1 MYVLK
6 RNLILLMFSLFILT
20 GCKENNKDSKTTF
33 SKSETNIL
41 KVQDK
46 FSYANLENVSMKGK
60 VGDELSKVIDKRI
73 ASNFAATEIA
83 AEATKAFEIR
93 MDDQFHEGRGLWQG
107 EFWGKWIL
115 SAIAAYRYS
124 GDENIKQTIK
134 RETERLI
141 ATQDENGYIGSYK
154 NSAYVEGDVWN
165 VWNRKYTL
173 WGLVE
178 AYELLKDPN
187 ILKAAQG
194 MMDQL
199 MTEVGPDKVQ
209 IVDTGNF
216 YGLPSSSI
224 LTPLVKLYVETG
236 EVKYLDFAEY
246 IVANWESE
254 PGNPP
259 AIVEKGLTGVP
270 VHEWFPEK
278 GKWTKAYEFISCVE
292 GLVDL
297 YQVVNKPE
305 YLKASKNIYK
315 AIQENERVIT
325 GGIGYHDKL
334 VGASNEPAGLNEPC
348 DVVYWERLSAK
359 LLALTG
365 DQSYADEIERLTYNV
380 LIGSFNL
387 QGDWGVRRLGLNE
400 PHLVSPL
407 HAFTNYHQCCVANVP
422 RGMLQLGQVAVMPSK
437 TNNEVLVNLYIP
449 GSYEVDLANGK
460 PITLEIFTE
469 YPKNGDVSIKLET
482 KKEFEGKLSFR
493 RPEWS
498 KEFHVIINGQEK
510 DFVIDDENN
519 VSVSKTWRNGDD
531 IKIIIDVSSRIIGI
545 SKNEKY
551 KALMWG
557 PVVLARSSILE
568 GKESLDTPLFFTN
581 DVQLSL
587 LPNDKKSDK
596 VWLEFSGKTED
607 GKSFKVCD
615 YASTGREY
623 EKPTDPTAW
632 QEMIKNRVTTDQ
644 RVWLQT
650 NK

>member
-6 RNLILLMFSLFILT
+6 QNLILLMFSLFILT

-297 YQVVNKPE
+297 YQVANKPE